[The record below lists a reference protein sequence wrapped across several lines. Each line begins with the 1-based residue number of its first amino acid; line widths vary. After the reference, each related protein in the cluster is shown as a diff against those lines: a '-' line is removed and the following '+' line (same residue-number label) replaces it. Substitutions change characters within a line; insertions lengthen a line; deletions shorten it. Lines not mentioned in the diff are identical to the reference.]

1 MKPTS
6 TSSTNSNVIN
16 MPGSTGVGPNSGGG
30 LVDST
35 ASAAMNNTNFESY
48 YHNICA
54 TLQSKGEVHSV
65 SKVFAQLPSDE
76 DRVKF
81 VLEHRLFTSAM
92 TFQWWKDYNFV
103 QKDRSDSQKLR
114 NLGNQV
120 YQKNKLYEALDY
132 YNQSICLGTIH
143 ILREHLYSTKVNLT
157 TYFFT
162 TTGVFF
168 C

>member
-1 MKPTS
+1 MKG
-6 TSSTNSNVIN
+6 NVILNSVSSGSNPVPEGGSSSNN
-16 MPGSTGVGPNSGGG
+16 MNGS
-30 LVDST
+30 
-35 ASAAMNNTNFESY
+35 NTNFESY

-54 TLQSKGEVHSV
+54 SLQTKGEVHSV
-65 SKVFAQLPSDE
+65 SKVFAQLSSDE
-76 DRVKF
+76 ERVKF
-81 VLEHRLFTSAM
+81 VLEHRLLTGAM

-143 ILREHLYSTKVNLT
+143 ILRKHLYSSKLNLT
-157 TYFFT
+157 KYLI
-162 TTGVFF
+162 
-168 C
+168 